1 MGISERRERE
11 RQQRQ
16 NAIIDAAERLFF
28 SKGVE
33 NTTMDE
39 VAVAAELSKGTLY
52 LYFKNKDD
60 LYHAIVERGL
70 KILLEIF
77 HEAAGKQA
85 AAIDQVREIG
95 KAYAEFQRE
104 YPDYFNALLHHE
116 SREFDMSAVEENPFM
131 SRCSELGNQ
140 VFQFLQ
146 EVVKR
151 GIADGSIRSDLD
163 PLKLSLVVW
172 GHATGIMQ
180 VVRAKKKVIEDIM
193 GINGEELITYSFEL
207 MQKYIE
213 KR

>member
-16 NAIIDAAERLFF
+16 NAIIDAAEQLFF

-70 KILLEIF
+70 KVLLEIF
-77 HEAAGKQA
+77 HEAAGKQT
-85 AAIDQVREIG
+85 AAIDQIREIG

-116 SREFDMSAVEENPFM
+116 SREIDMSAVEENPFM
-131 SRCSELGNQ
+131 SRCSELGNR

>member
-28 SKGVE
+28 SKGIE

-39 VAVAAELSKGTLY
+39 VAAAAELSKGTLY

-77 HEAAGKQA
+77 HGAAGKQA

-95 KAYAEFQRE
+95 KAYVEFQRK

-116 SREFDMSAVEENPFM
+116 SRELDMSVVEENPFI

-140 VFQFLQ
+140 VFHFLQ

-193 GINGEELITYSFEL
+193 GINGEELITYSFDL